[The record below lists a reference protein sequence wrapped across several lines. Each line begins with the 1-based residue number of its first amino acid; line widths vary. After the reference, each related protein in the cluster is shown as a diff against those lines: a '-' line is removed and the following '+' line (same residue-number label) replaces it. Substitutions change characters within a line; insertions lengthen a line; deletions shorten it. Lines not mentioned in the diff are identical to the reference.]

1 MDFRALMYFV
11 QVADAGSIT
20 RASVNLRIAQPALTR
35 QIHRLEQDLG
45 SRLLIRE
52 SRGVKLTD
60 AGRRLYDHATRILR
74 DVERACDDIKG
85 LAGSPIGRVVLGIP
99 PTLCPVLTPPLFEKL
114 RAEQPRIEL
123 KIAENFSS
131 GLRDWLSEG
140 RVDLAVMTGPV
151 QGRKFGFE
159 PLFDEEMV
167 LVTTPGT
174 VAAGKAVDADAL
186 ASLPLVLSDGL
197 RAHVDKFLEP
207 FGKKAT
213 VMTSINAVE
222 TMRLMAERGLGATV
236 LPRSV
241 LRGEPQT
248 GIVDLTRIGENGLYR
263 NVIVSWLA
271 ARHLSI
277 TVQAVLDTICRV
289 AETLRSRGIFALADR
304 QRHRAKTTSRGNAA
318 HRLHPDDAAP

>member
-1 MDFRALMYFV
+1 LDFRALSYFV

-20 RASVNLRIAQPALTR
+20 RAAANLRVAQPALTR

-74 DVERACDDIKG
+74 DLERASDDIKG

-114 RAEQPRIEL
+114 RAEQPRIAL
-123 KIAENFSS
+123 KIAENFSL
-131 GLRDWLSEG
+131 GLLDWLSEG

-151 QGRKFGFE
+151 PSRKYGFV
-159 PLFDEEMV
+159 PLFEEEMV
-167 LVTTPGT
+167 LVTTPGML
-174 VAAGKAVDADAL
+174 AEDCVDADTL

-197 RAHVDKFLEP
+197 RAHVDRFLEP

-236 LPRSV
+236 LPRSL
-241 LRGEPQT
+241 LRAEPQT
-248 GIVDLTRIGENGLYR
+248 GIVDLTRIGEHGLYR
-263 NVIVSWLA
+263 NVVVSWLA
-271 ARHLSI
+271 ARHLSM
-277 TVQAVLDTICRV
+277 TVQTVLDTICRV
-289 AETLRSRGIFALADR
+289 TETLRSQGIFLLTDR
-304 QRHRAKTTSRGNAA
+304 EQPG
-318 HRLHPDDAAP
+318 APA

>member
-20 RASVNLRIAQPALTR
+20 RAAANLHIAQPALTR

-74 DVERACDDIKG
+74 DVERASDDIKG

-99 PTLCPVLTPPLFEKL
+99 PTLCPVLTPPLFERLKS
-114 RAEQPRIEL
+114 EQPRIEL
-123 KIAENFSS
+123 NIAENFSS
-131 GLRDWLSEG
+131 GLLDWLNEG
-140 RVDLAVMTGPV
+140 RIDLAVMTGPV
-151 QGRKFGFE
+151 PSRKFGFVS
-159 PLFDEEMV
+159 LFEEEMV

-174 VAAGKAVDADAL
+174 LTTKTVDADTL

-197 RAHVDKFLEP
+197 RAHVDRFLEP

-222 TMRLMAERGLGATV
+222 TMRLMAEHGLGATV

-241 LRGEPQT
+241 LRAEPQT
-248 GIVDLTRIGENGLYR
+248 GIVDLTRIGKSGLHR
-263 NVIVSWLA
+263 NVIVAWLA

-277 TVQAVLDTICRV
+277 TVQTVLETIRRV
-289 AETLRSRGIFALADR
+289 TDALRSRGIFSLTDGHA
-304 QRHRAKTTSRGNAA
+304 QKAKA
-318 HRLHPDDAAP
+318 